1 MTLEELQKKQERLNP
16 MDPGIYRAIQKNWDA
31 LAKPIDGLGDY
42 ERLIAKIGSIQRT
55 ERPQIRRRKLLVFLA
70 DNGIVEEGVS
80 QSDETVTM
88 AVAEAMRLK
97 KSTVCIMADEAN
109 VEVHPVDVG
118 MKGFHISGI
127 ENRRI
132 RKGSRNFLRGPA
144 MTREETL
151 AAIEAGYEVA
161 KQAHKDGYPLLLLG
175 EMGIGNTTTATTI
188 GCALLG
194 VSAGRVT
201 GRGAGLSEE
210 RLKRKRAVID
220 EVIRR
225 KEYDEGNALEVLSM
239 FGGYDIAAMVGV
251 ILAGATHHIP
261 VILDG
266 LITLSAVSATAPT
279 TAPASCIAS
288 HRPKEPMGRLLM
300 QALDLTA
307 PIDAELALG
316 EGTGAVLL
324 VPQLDV
330 ALALYNRGSRF
341 EGIGMKAYQ
350 RYRRS

>member
-175 EMGIGNTTTATTI
+175 E
-188 GCALLG
+188 
-194 VSAGRVT
+194 
-201 GRGAGLSEE
+201 
-210 RLKRKRAVID
+210 
-220 EVIRR
+220 
-225 KEYDEGNALEVLSM
+225 
-239 FGGYDIAAMVGV
+239 
-251 ILAGATHHIP
+251 
-261 VILDG
+261 
-266 LITLSAVSATAPT
+266 
-279 TAPASCIAS
+279 
-288 HRPKEPMGRLLM
+288 
-300 QALDLTA
+300 
-307 PIDAELALG
+307 
-316 EGTGAVLL
+316 
-324 VPQLDV
+324 
-330 ALALYNRGSRF
+330 
-341 EGIGMKAYQ
+341 
-350 RYRRS
+350 